1 MSMTRE
7 EYLTKRREY
16 YQKNKHKWAEYRKT
30 HRDHINDWKRADR
43 AAHPEKYK
51 KYWQNY
57 WQNLSAEEKK
67 EKADKDRAYHHSE
80 KGQQAYKKYYE
91 AHKQEFIERAKKSN
105 ANHKDERRAQSVVNH
120 NIERGKLK
128 RQPCEVCGA
137 EKTDAH
143 HDDYNK
149 PLDVRWLCRRCHAD
163 WHSKHEPIRATNEK
177 QCALC
182 GKVFVFTHRAQ
193 KFCSDACRRKW
204 DKAKAHQYYLEN
216 IEKWKQDSAR
226 RCGASAKE

>member
-1 MSMTRE
+1 MNMTRE
-7 EYLTKRREY
+7 EYLAKRRAY
-16 YQKNKHKWAEYRKT
+16 YQKNKHKWKEYVETHKEQRRKYYREWRKKNHMQVNESAKRWRDG
-30 HRDHINDWKRADR
+30 HREILRKR
-43 AAHPEKYK
+43 
-51 KYWQNY
+51 
-57 WQNLSAEEKK
+57 SK
-67 EKADKDRAYHHSE
+67 EYHASE
-80 KGQQAYKKYYE
+80 RGQQRYREYYE

-105 ANHKDERRAQSVVNH
+105 TNHKDERRAQSVVNH
-120 NIERGKLK
+120 NIERGQLR
-128 RQPCEVCGA
+128 RQPCEVCGST
-137 EKTDAH
+137 KTDAH

-216 IEKWKQDSAR
+216 IEKWK
-226 RCGASAKE
+226 